1 MPQMILLILNH
12 AVVKVRSMDLTRGRN
27 IPLVLAKNPIS
38 MQLISK
44 CSKTIVRNFRTKKVQ
59 RPILIY

>member
-1 MPQMILLILNH
+1 MPLMTLLILNH
-12 AVVKVRSMDLTRGRN
+12 AVVKVRSMVLTRGRN

-44 CSKTIVRNFRTKKVQ
+44 CLKTIVINFRTKKVQ
-59 RPILIY
+59 RPISTY